1 MSLLSVAFDTGQES
15 TSGMHA
21 STSATTAAGSDETL
35 LARYRKGDSAAFE
48 VLYQRH
54 QQGLYRFLCGLAGQ
68 TELADEI
75 YQETW
80 LSLIRSESQ
89 PQGRASF
96 RTWLYQ
102 IARNRLID
110 HWRKHGQRQPL
121 QDSYDEQLHAQ
132 PDQGAGPEQQLS
144 LSRDGERLQSALE
157 TLPEEQREV
166 FLMRAHGELELA
178 EIATLTQS
186 PLETVKSRFR
196 YAVQKLRRLLAEEV
210 AV

>member
-1 MSLLSVAFDTGQES
+1 M
-15 TSGMHA
+15 
-21 STSATTAAGSDETL
+21 
-35 LARYRKGDSAAFE
+35 R
-48 VLYQRH
+48 
-54 QQGLYRFLCGLAGQ
+54 
-68 TELADEI
+68 
-75 YQETW
+75 
-80 LSLIRSESQ
+80 
-89 PQGRASF
+89 
-96 RTWLYQ
+96 
-102 IARNRLID
+102 RLID

-166 FLMRAHGELELA
+166 FLMRAHGELELT

>member
-1 MSLLSVAFDTGQES
+1 
-15 TSGMHA
+15 MHA
-21 STSATTAAGSDETL
+21 STSTTTAAGSDETL

-54 QQGLYRFLCGLAGQ
+54 RQGLYRFLCGLAGQ

-80 LSLIRSESQ
+80 
-89 PQGRASF
+89 
-96 RTWLYQ
+96 
-102 IARNRLID
+102 
-110 HWRKHGQRQPL
+110 
-121 QDSYDEQLHAQ
+121 
-132 PDQGAGPEQQLS
+132 LS